1 MASKEQSK
9 NSKTINEKAVRRE
22 DEKKRWRKQLSLLQ
36 QPKLT
41 TLWSES
47 ECIDIFQAGD
57 SSRLLFSLVV
67 SSKGIEAI

>member
-36 QPKLT
+36 QP
-41 TLWSES
+41 
-47 ECIDIFQAGD
+47 
-57 SSRLLFSLVV
+57 
-67 SSKGIEAI
+67 